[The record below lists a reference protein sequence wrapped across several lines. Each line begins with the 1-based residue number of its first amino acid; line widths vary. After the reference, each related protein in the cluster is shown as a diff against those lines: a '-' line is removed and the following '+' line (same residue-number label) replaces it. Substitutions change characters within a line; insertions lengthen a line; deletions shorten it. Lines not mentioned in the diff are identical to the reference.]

1 MAIFALDGPEFAF
14 VSLCDDV
21 DALVS
26 VGEFE
31 FSGGGLRDFATQPDV
46 LEFAGVFRIKLEV
59 SSDELFEQVAFLFL
73 REATPL
79 VLDVLP

>member
-1 MAIFALDGPEFAF
+1 M
-14 VSLCDDV
+14 SLCDDV

-31 FSGGGLRDFATQPDV
+31 FSRGGLRDFATQPDV

-59 SSDELFEQVAFLFL
+59 SFDELFEQVAFLFL